1 MGQAKILL
9 VDDVDFFIDV
19 ERRFLAQ
26 TPAAILI
33 ARSGPEALDV
43 ALREAPALVYLDVH
57 MPEMDGI
64 GCLRL
69 FKGDPRLRP
78 IPVVMV
84 LAPGKGVTEN
94 DCRAAGADGVV
105 FKPLERGAFLETGRG
120 LLFHIERREK
130 RIPCQALVTLRREGE
145 AIHCTSEDL
154 SVHGAYINCRHAV
167 AKGEAVTLGMLLPG
181 STALLELRAEVAWVN
196 QGFPRPRLKLPQGF
210 GVTFREVDAE
220 TADVLRDFVDLYTLP
235 GRRE

>member
-1 MGQAKILL
+1 MNQPKILL

-33 ARSGPEALDV
+33 ARSGREALDV

-69 FKGDPRLRP
+69 LKGDPRLRL

-84 LAPGKGVTEN
+84 MAPGKGVTEE

-105 FKPLERGAFLETGRG
+105 FKPLERSAFLETGRR

-130 RIPCQALVTLRREGE
+130 RVPCQALVTLRRGGE
-145 AIHCTSEDL
+145 EIHCSSEDL

-167 AKGEAVTLGMLLPG
+167 AKGETLTLGMLLPG
-181 STALLELRAEVAWVN
+181 SAAVLEVRAEVAWVN

-210 GVTFREVDAE
+210 GVTFREVAAE
-220 TADVLRDFVDLYTLP
+220 TAAALRDFVARYDLP
-235 GRRE
+235 GRRG